1 VCFREAAT
9 AARIISVI
17 ISCPNCSARYRIA
30 ATAIPET
37 GRMRCAACGHRWTLE
52 PDDDLPVA
60 PSASPEMPPPPPEPA
75 PVIEAP
81 VIDAPVIDAPA
92 PAEAVSIEAVIAE
105 EEDAEPASSPLLRN
119 IVAIVIGGALAVGA
133 AGLWVARIDPE
144 RLPVL
149 GHSLAALAPQPLP
162 LEVTFTARTST
173 LPSGDRLLEING
185 KVRNS
190 GQETVTLPDL
200 EVRLAGPGGTL
211 RRWRIAPPVSSLAP
225 RAGVTFASTATGFPA
240 DANLVGIRPAR

>member
-1 VCFREAAT
+1 MCFPEAPT
-9 AARIISVI
+9 AARIVAVI

-30 ATAIPET
+30 ATAIPDT

-52 PDDDLPVA
+52 PDDDLPMA
-60 PSASPEMPPPPPEPA
+60 PSASPDVPPPPPEPA

-81 VIDAPVIDAPA
+81 A
-92 PAEAVSIEAVIAE
+92 PAEVVPIEAVPIEAVIAE

-162 LEVTFTARTST
+162 LEIAFTARTST

-185 KVRNS
+185 KVRNTGTES
-190 GQETVTLPDL
+190 VTLPDL

-211 RRWRIAPPVSSLAP
+211 RRWRIAPPVTSLAP
-225 RAGVTFASTATGFPA
+225 RTGVTFASTATGFPA

>member
-1 VCFREAAT
+1 
-9 AARIISVI
+9 VI

-30 ATAIPET
+30 AAAIPDT

-81 VIDAPVIDAPA
+81 A
-92 PAEAVSIEAVIAE
+92 PAEVVPIEAVPVEAVIAE
-105 EEDAEPASSPLLRN
+105 DEDAEPASSPLLRN

-133 AGLWVARIDPE
+133 AGLWVARIDLE

-162 LEVTFTARTST
+162 LEVSFTARTST
-173 LPSGDRLLEING
+173 LPSSDRLLEING
-185 KVRNS
+185 TVRNS

-211 RRWRIAPPVSSLAP
+211 RRWRIAPPVTSLAP
-225 RAGVTFASTATGFPA
+225 RTGVAFASTATGFPA

>member
-1 VCFREAAT
+1 
-9 AARIISVI
+9 VI

-37 GRMRCAACGHRWTLE
+37 GRMRCAACGHRWTIDS
-52 PDDDLPVA
+52 DDDLPVEA
-60 PSASPEMPPPPPEPA
+60 PPPPEVPPPPPEPA

-81 VIDAPVIDAPA
+81 APP
-92 PAEAVSIEAVIAE
+92 EAVIAE
-105 EEDAEPASSPLLRN
+105 PLDDVDPPSPWLRSL
-119 IVAIVIGGALAVGA
+119 IAVVVGGALAVGA

-149 GHSLAALAPQPLP
+149 GNRLAALSPQPLP
-162 LEVTFTARTST
+162 LKVEFTARTSV

-185 KVRNS
+185 KLRNI
-190 GQETVTLPDL
+190 GTETVTLPDL

-211 RRWRIAPPVSSLAP
+211 RRWRIAPPVTSLAP
-225 RAGVTFASTATGFPA
+225 ATGVMFASTATGFPP
-240 DANLVGIRPAR
+240 DATLVGIRPAR

>member
-52 PDDDLPVA
+52 PDDDLPAA

-75 PVIEAP
+75 PIIAP
-81 VIDAPVIDAPA
+81 PEPPEVVPVAPED
-92 PAEAVSIEAVIAE
+92 
-105 EEDAEPASSPLLRN
+105 DAEPASPWLRN

-133 AGLWVARIDPE
+133 AGLWVAGIDPE
-144 RLPVL
+144 RWPVL

-211 RRWRIAPPVSSLAP
+211 RRWRIAPPVTSLAP

>member
-1 VCFREAAT
+1 
-9 AARIISVI
+9 VI

-30 ATAIPET
+30 ATAIPDT

-52 PDDDLPVA
+52 PDDDLPMA
-60 PSASPEMPPPPPEPA
+60 PSASPDVPPPPPEPA

-81 VIDAPVIDAPA
+81 A
-92 PAEAVSIEAVIAE
+92 PAEVVPIEAVPIEAVIAE

-162 LEVTFTARTST
+162 LEIAFTARTST

-185 KVRNS
+185 KVRNTGTES
-190 GQETVTLPDL
+190 VTLPDL

-211 RRWRIAPPVSSLAP
+211 RRWRIAPPVTSLAP
-225 RAGVTFASTATGFPA
+225 RTGVTFASTATGFPA

>member
-1 VCFREAAT
+1 MCFPEAAT
-9 AARIISVI
+9 AARISAVI

-30 ATAIPET
+30 ATAIPDT
-37 GRMRCAACGHRWTLE
+37 GRMRCAACGHRWTLDT
-52 PDDDLPVA
+52 DDDLPVA
-60 PSASPEMPPPPPEPA
+60 PSASPEVPPPPPEPA

-81 VIDAPVIDAPA
+81 A
-92 PAEAVSIEAVIAE
+92 PAEAVPIEAVIAE
-105 EEDAEPASSPLLRN
+105 EEDAEPASSPLLRSL
-119 IVAIVIGGALAVGA
+119 VAIVIGGALAVGA

-185 KVRNS
+185 TVRNS

-200 EVRLAGPGGTL
+200 EVRLAGPSGTL
-211 RRWRIAPPVSSLAP
+211 RRWRIAPPVTSLAP
-225 RAGVTFASTATGFPA
+225 RTGVTFASTATGFPA

>member
-1 VCFREAAT
+1 VA
-9 AARIISVI
+9 VI

-30 ATAIPET
+30 ATAIPDT
-37 GRMRCAACGHRWTLE
+37 GRMRCAACGHRWTLDT
-52 PDDDLPVA
+52 DDDLPVE
-60 PSASPEMPPPPPEPA
+60 PSASPDVPPPPPEPA

-81 VIDAPVIDAPA
+81 APV
-92 PAEAVSIEAVIAE
+92 EAVPVEAAIAA
-105 EEDAEPASSPLLRN
+105 EDSTEPASSPLLRSL
-119 IVAIVIGGALAVGA
+119 VAIVIGSALAVGA

-149 GHSLAALAPQPLP
+149 GGRLAALAPQPLP
-162 LEVTFTARTST
+162 LAVDFTARTST

-185 KVRNS
+185 KVRNT
-190 GQETVTLPDL
+190 GTETVTLPDL

-211 RRWRIAPPVSSLAP
+211 RRWRIAPPVTSLAP
-225 RAGVTFASTATGFPA
+225 RTGVTFASTATGFPA

>member
-1 VCFREAAT
+1 MCFPEAAT
-9 AARIISVI
+9 AAKITDVI

-30 ATAIPET
+30 ATAIPDT

-52 PDDDLPVA
+52 PDDDLPGATPALPQV
-60 PSASPEMPPPPPEPA
+60 PPPAPEPA
-75 PVIEAP
+75 PVI
-81 VIDAPVIDAPA
+81 VAPA
-92 PAEAVSIEAVIAE
+92 PAEAVIAE

-162 LEVTFTARTST
+162 LEVAFTARTST

-185 KVRNS
+185 TVRNT

-211 RRWRIAPPVSSLAP
+211 RRWRIAPPVTSLVP
-225 RAGVTFASTATGFPA
+225 RTGVTFASTATGFPA